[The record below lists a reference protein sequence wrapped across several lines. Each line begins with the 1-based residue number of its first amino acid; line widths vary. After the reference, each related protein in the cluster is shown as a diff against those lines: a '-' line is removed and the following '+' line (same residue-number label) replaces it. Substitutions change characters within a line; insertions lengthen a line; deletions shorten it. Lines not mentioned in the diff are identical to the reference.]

1 MNTIVCRGCGE
12 TIEVS
17 AALAGQIEAQ
27 ILATEHK
34 KHEIE
39 LERVRKEAETA
50 AKKDS
55 ESALALARKQL
66 ESEKE
71 LLHKSAAT
79 EIEIAKKRLESDALH
94 AQKKAAAEQELLIK
108 QLQEDAAHEKDSNKQ
123 LREQLQELMQALRTE
138 KKARE
143 NAELEAQKKLAEE
156 EAKIRDAAAKEA
168 DEKQRLNLA
177 ARDKTIADL
186 QKSLDEAQ
194 RKAAQ
199 GSQQLQGEVMEL
211 DFERALA
218 EAFRDDEILPVA
230 KGVKG
235 GDIKQVV
242 RSPRGG
248 ACGVM
253 LWEIK
258 RTKNWTESWIA
269 KLKSDLRNEKAN
281 IPIII
286 TEALP
291 KQMADELGQYEGV
304 WVCKPKFAIVLAML
318 LRKGLLDSARQQ
330 ALAEN
335 RGNKADALF
344 NFVTSHEFIQQV
356 EAMVETY
363 QEMNLQIQK
372 ERVAYEKLWAQR
384 EKQTQKLFMS
394 TANIVGSMQG
404 HVGQA
409 SMPRIK
415 GLELDTGDTDEL
427 FDDTHVPPDT
437 SGQVVDTNTV
447 DDETVQPSLL

>member
-1 MNTIVCRGCGE
+1 MNTIICRGCGE

-17 AALAGQIEAQ
+17 AALQGQIEAQ
-27 ILATEHK
+27 VLAAEHK
-34 KHEIE
+34 KHELE
-39 LERVRKEAETA
+39 LERVKKEAEAA
-50 AKKDS
+50 AKS
-55 ESALALARKQL
+55 ESEAALELAKKQL
-66 ESEKE
+66 AGERA
-71 LLHKSAAT
+71 LLEKSAAA
-79 EIEIAKKRLESDALH
+79 ELEIAKKQLESDALN
-94 AQKKAAAEQELLIK
+94 AQKKAASQQEMLIRT
-108 QLQEDAAHEKDSNKQ
+108 LREDAETEKESNKQ
-123 LREQLQELMQALRTE
+123 LREQLNELMTALREE
-138 KKARE
+138 KKAKE
-143 NAELEAQKKLAEE
+143 NAQLEAQKKLAEE
-156 EAKIRDAAAKEA
+156 EGKIRESAAKEA
-168 DEKQRLNLA
+168 DERQRLNLA

-218 EAFRDDEILPVA
+218 EAFRDDDIEPVA

-235 GDIKQVV
+235 GDIKHIV
-242 RSPRGG
+242 RTSRG
-248 ACGVM
+248 AECGVM

-258 RTKNWTESWIA
+258 RTKNWTEAWIA
-269 KLKSDLRNEKAN
+269 KLKEDLRNEKAN

-286 TEALP
+286 TEVMP
-291 KQMADELGQYEGV
+291 KHLTDDIAQYEGV
-304 WVCKPKFAIVLAML
+304 WICKPKFAIVLATL
-318 LRKGLLDSARQQ
+318 LRKGLIDAGLQR

-335 RGNKADALF
+335 RGSKADALF

-363 QEMNLQIQK
+363 QEMTLQIQK

-409 SMPRIK
+409 AMPRIK
-415 GLELDTGDTDEL
+415 GLELDTGEL
-427 FDDTHVPPDT
+427 EDIDKPAELPT
-437 SGQVVDTNTV
+437 
-447 DDETVQPSLL
+447 QPSLL